1 MLTSRPRPRPAEV
14 TALFCPV
21 QISLLLLNNCL
32 PPRRQLLSFH
42 RGSLG
47 NGGFLFLPGKNVLIR
62 VAVSARALKKT
73 LVFQERL

>member
-1 MLTSRPRPRPAEV
+1 MERGPEDPGFSACRIERAGGGVGIQGSRK
-14 TALFCPV
+14 
-21 QISLLLLNNCL
+21 
-32 PPRRQLLSFH
+32 LSFH

-47 NGGFLFLPGKNVLIR
+47 DGGFLFLPGKNVLIR